1 MTVSGVFGQERPHG
15 AGYVRAPEGKGDP
28 GFEETDLIPAIKT
41 LTDVANTAERLSPD
55 QFRHTIGQLDFVS
68 RAAAIMVNPA
78 GSRGAGR
85 QRRVGV
91 SKRPLAPP
99 RRMASIIST
108 MPPVLQPEPN
118 PRLAANVM
126 HFARLLRRAGLPV
139 GPSETIAAQDALTR
153 IDLASKTQARTAL
166 RTAMIHRHEHQ
177 DVFDQAFALFW
188 RDPAAAEQAAAMALL
203 DAQKEKKPE
212 RPPPAA
218 RRVAEAFAAKN
229 QKPQPPKDEP
239 PVTDM
244 TMTVSEQERLQSM
257 DFEAMGADEIARAK
271 QEIRRLVLP
280 LDLRR
285 TRRLRADQNGPVTD
299 LRRTI
304 RASLRQGGEILTI
317 ARNRRVTRPPPLV
330 VLCDISGS
338 MARYAQILMH
348 FLHAVTNDRDRVHIF
363 LFGTRLSNVTRQLKA
378 RDPEVAFQ
386 MVAHAVP
393 DWSGGT
399 RIGEAVA
406 GFNHLWAKRV
416 LGQGAVVLLITDGL
430 DRDGAHGLAENMDRL
445 HRSCTRLIW
454 LNPLLRWSGFEPKSQ
469 GIRAMLPHVDEF
481 RPVHNL
487 ASLRG
492 LIDLLSRPAPMKP
505 ASAGR
510 FER

>member
-1 MTVSGVFGQERPHG
+1 MAATP
-15 AGYVRAPEGKGDP
+15 DP
-28 GFEETDLIPAIKT
+28 AHD
-41 LTDVANTAERLSPD
+41 
-55 QFRHTIGQLDFVS
+55 
-68 RAAAIMVNPA
+68 
-78 GSRGAGR
+78 
-85 QRRVGV
+85 
-91 SKRPLAPP
+91 PLA
-99 RRMASIIST
+99 
-108 MPPVLQPEPN
+108 QPN
-118 PRLAANVM
+118 PRIAANVM

-139 GPSETIAAQDALTR
+139 GPAETIAAQQALTR
-153 IDLASKTQARTAL
+153 IDLASRTQARTAL
-166 RTAMIHRHEHQ
+166 RSVMIHRHEHQ
-177 DVFDQAFALFW
+177 EVFDQAFALFW

-203 DAQKEKKPE
+203 DAQKQPKPE
-212 RPPPAA
+212 RAPPAS
-218 RRVAEAFAAKN
+218 RRVAEAFASRKERP
-229 QKPQPPKDEP
+229 PQQQEP
-239 PVTDM
+239 PVIDM
-244 TMTVSEQERLQSM
+244 TMTVSEQERLQQM
-257 DFEAMGADEIARAK
+257 DFEAMGAAEIANAK
-271 QEIRRLVLP
+271 REIRRLVLP

-299 LRRTI
+299 LKRTI
-304 RASLRQGGEILTI
+304 RGSLRQGGEILTI
-317 ARNRRVTRPPPLV
+317 ARNRKVTRPPPLV

-338 MARYAQILMH
+338 MSRYAQVLLH
-348 FLHAVTNDRDRVHIF
+348 FLHAVTNDRDRVSVF

-406 GFNHLWAKRV
+406 SFNHLWAKRV

-469 GIRAMLPHVDEF
+469 GIKAMLPHVDEF

-487 ASLRG
+487 ASLRS
-492 LIDLLSRPAPMKP
+492 LIELLSRPAPAKAGALMKGNP
-505 ASAGR
+505 S
-510 FER
+510 

>member
-1 MTVSGVFGQERPHG
+1 M
-15 AGYVRAPEGKGDP
+15 D
-28 GFEETDLIPAIKT
+28 
-41 LTDVANTAERLSPD
+41 
-55 QFRHTIGQLDFVS
+55 
-68 RAAAIMVNPA
+68 
-78 GSRGAGR
+78 
-85 QRRVGV
+85 
-91 SKRPLAPP
+91 
-99 RRMASIIST
+99 
-108 MPPVLQPEPN
+108 PEPAS
-118 PRLAANVM
+118 RLAANVM

-139 GPSETIAAQDALTR
+139 GPSESIAAQDALTR
-153 IDLASKTQARTAL
+153 IDLGSKTQARTAL
-166 RTAMIHRHEHQ
+166 RAAMIHRHEHQ
-177 DVFDQAFALFW
+177 QVFDQAFALFW
-188 RDPAAAEQAAAMALL
+188 RDPSAAEQAAAMALL
-203 DAQKEKKPE
+203 EAQKEKKPD

-218 RRVAEAFAAKN
+218 RRVAEAFASKSN
-229 QKPQPPKDEP
+229 KPPQPKDEP
-239 PVTDM
+239 PRIDM
-244 TMTVSEQERLQSM
+244 TLTVSEQERLQQM
-257 DFEAMGADEIARAK
+257 DFESMGADEIARVK

-285 TRRLRADQNGPVTD
+285 TRRARADQNGPTTD

-304 RASLRQGGEILTI
+304 RTSLRQGGEILTI
-317 ARNRRVTRPPPLV
+317 ARNRRVNRPPPLV

-338 MARYAQILMH
+338 MSRYAQILLH
-348 FLHAVTNDRDRVHIF
+348 FLHAVTNDRDRVSVF
-363 LFGTRLSNVTRQLKA
+363 LFGTRLSNVTRQLRA

-399 RIGEAVA
+399 RIGEALA
-406 GFNHLWAKRV
+406 AFNHHWAKRV

-430 DRDGAHGLAENMDRL
+430 DRDGAHGLADNMDRL

-505 ASAGR
+505 VT
-510 FER
+510 F